1 MINIRTLKKLTDGQ
15 GLTLKG
21 GTPITYKSGYQVA
34 DIGIETADIQV
45 AITTIRKTYKGD
57 CGIWFSDGI
66 YYIDHSFRIATK
78 RQALEIG
85 REHNQISIL
94 KWANMSLIYC

>member
-21 GTPITYKSGYQVA
+21 GAPITYKSGYQVA
-34 DIGIETADIQV
+34 DIGIETADIQA
-45 AITTIRKTYKGD
+45 AITAIRKDYKGN
-57 CGIWFSDGI
+57 CGVWYSNGV
-66 YYIDHSFRIATK
+66 YYIYHSFRIATK
-78 RQALEIG
+78 RDALAIG
-85 REHNQISIL
+85 KIHNQISIL